1 VVFVT
6 FRESDGGDSGYGD
19 EGKWRWMARIPGLD
33 DNSFGNSTLGKN
45 GIDTTGDG
53 RPDKFEDNPKG
64 QNTTIYKLMTYA
76 KHEKVPSVPAPTLQ
90 HFEKAFFS
98 TGGPYSGIYV
108 LVAVYKINY

>member
-1 VVFVT
+1 
-6 FRESDGGDSGYGD
+6 
-19 EGKWRWMARIPGLD
+19 MAKIPGLD
-33 DNSFGNSTLGKN
+33 DDSFGNLTLGGDWVDTNRN
-45 GIDTTGDG
+45 GQRDQ
-53 RPDKFEDNPKG
+53 EDDLVPNAKG

-108 LVAVYKINY
+108 VVAVYKINY